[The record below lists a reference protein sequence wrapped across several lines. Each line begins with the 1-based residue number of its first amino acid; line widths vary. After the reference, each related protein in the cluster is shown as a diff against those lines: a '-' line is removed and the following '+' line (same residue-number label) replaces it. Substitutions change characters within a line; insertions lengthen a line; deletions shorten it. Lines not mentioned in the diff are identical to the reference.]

1 MRISDGL
8 LGRVPVLAPVASA
21 WQNRQLIRKF
31 VLREIVGRYR
41 GSVGG
46 LSWSLVQPM
55 AMLFV
60 YTFVFSVV
68 FKARWTAENEID
80 GVSFAVVLFVG
91 LIVQG
96 IFAECITRAPGLIVS
111 HAAFVKKVVF
121 PIEILPVVALG
132 SALFHSAVSFVV
144 LFAAMVISGNPFHWT
159 ILLTPL
165 VLAPFIL
172 LTLGLSWFLAALG
185 VFLRDIGQMIGLL
198 VTALLFLS
206 PIFYPLS
213 AIPEAYRPIVM
224 LNPLTFPVEQARNV
238 LIWGKMPSWSGLG
251 LYFAISWIVA
261 LLGFAWFQKIRK
273 GFADVL

>member
-1 MRISDGL
+1 MSDRFWE
-8 LGRVPVLAPVASA
+8 RVSLLAPLTNT
-21 WQNRQLIRKF
+21 WKHRQLIRKF
-31 VLREIVGRYR
+31 VLREIAGRYR

-68 FKARWTAENEID
+68 FRARWTAQNEVA

-96 IFAECITRAPGLIVS
+96 LFAECVGRAPGLIVS
-111 HAAFVKKVVF
+111 HATFVKKVVF
-121 PIEILPVVALG
+121 PIEILPIVAMG

-144 LFAAMVISGNPFHWT
+144 LFAAMLIAGNPFHWT

-165 VLAPFIL
+165 VLAPFVL
-172 LTLGLSWFLAALG
+172 LTLGLSWFLAGLG
-185 VFLRDIGQMIGLL
+185 VFLRDIGQMIGLV

-206 PIFYPLS
+206 PVFYPLS
-213 AIPEAYRPIVM
+213 AIPEGYRILIQ
-224 LNPLTFPVEQARNV
+224 LNPLTFPVEQARDV
-238 LIWGKMPSWSGLG
+238 LIWGKPPSWSGLA
-251 LYFAISWIVA
+251 LYFAVSWAIA